1 MILGADSSLG
11 CRSETGIGAIVVHQL
26 RVLQNE
32 GPNPGRRFFCPLFVG
47 NDNKRL
53 KLSFRIGSLLSGGS
67 QNGNFNCGIL
77 FSWSC

>member
-11 CRSETGIGAIVVHQL
+11 ERIEMGIGAIVVHQL

-32 GPNPGRRFFCPLFVG
+32 GTSPGRRFSCPLFVG
-47 NDNKRL
+47 YDNKRL
-53 KLSFRIGSLLSGGS
+53 NLPSRSVILLSGGS
-67 QNGNFNCGIL
+67 QNGNVYCGIP

>member
-11 CRSETGIGAIVVHQL
+11 CRSVTAIGAFVINVNH
-26 RVLQNE
+26 E
-32 GPNPGRRFFCPLFVG
+32 ESAGPGRRFFCPLFVG

-67 QNGNFNCGIL
+67 KNGNVNCGIP